1 MKRKIL
7 IICLM
12 IMILFA
18 LISNVYGF
26 TGSDVTSNLIIGD
39 VTTSAIGS
47 KIQTPLG
54 VILDV
59 IRIVGMGIAMIMILA
74 FGIKYM
80 VSMPNERATM
90 MKQSMVYL
98 LGALLLF
105 GASFIVGII
114 AKVLETATKP

>member
-12 IMILFA
+12 IMMLFA

-26 TGSDVTSNLIIGD
+26 TGSDVTSNLKPRD
-39 VTTSAIGS
+39 LTTSAIGS

-59 IRIVGMGIAMIMILA
+59 IRIVGLGIAMIMILA

-114 AKVLETATKP
+114 AKVLETATNP